1 MVLRIQ
7 LPQGNQSYTM
17 TDDTKLTPSSDDP
30 LGINKLAVDY
40 DYLMYK
46 IDDYV
51 QSIQLQ
57 THNICMQHDKVIK
70 KEIIEGIIDKNVAE
84 FKTLLESCNELENY
98 FDMLEQISFISD
110 TFRQR
115 LDDIC
120 NELKTLKRGKVQKQD
135 LRP

>member
-1 MVLRIQ
+1 M
-7 LPQGNQSYTM
+7 S
-17 TDDTKLTPSSDDP
+17 DDSKPVPAGDDP

-51 QSIQLQ
+51 QSIQIQ
-57 THNICMQHDKVIK
+57 THDICMQHNKVIK
-70 KEIIEGIIDKNVAE
+70 EDIIEGIIDKNIAQS
-84 FKTLLESCNELENY
+84 KTLLENCNELENY
-98 FDMLEQISFISD
+98 FDMLEQIAFISD

-115 LDDIC
+115 LDNIYD
-120 NELKTLKRGKVQKQD
+120 ELKTLDKGKVQTQD

>member
-1 MVLRIQ
+1 M
-7 LPQGNQSYTM
+7 S
-17 TDDTKLTPSSDDP
+17 DDYKQTPAGDDP
-30 LGINKLAVDY
+30 LGINRLAVDY

-51 QSIQLQ
+51 QSIQIH
-57 THNICMQHDKVIK
+57 THDICMQHGKVIK
-70 KEIIEGIIDKNVAE
+70 EGIIEGIIDKNVCE
-84 FKTLLESCNELENY
+84 FKALLESCNELENY

-115 LDDIC
+115 LDSIY
-120 NELKTLKRGKVQKQD
+120 NELKILNKAGVQTQD